1 MLVHRAFRLDIGGN
15 RTSID
20 EVLKAAQNF
29 TTLGRR
35 RVSNDR
41 SNSEADGSRGV
52 RARSRSFPL
61 GGVTSGMAVLRGI
74 RAGTTMTRQSAK
86 SFGGRTSFV
95 GKSAQQRRHVANDAV
110 ARRRIG
116 RRQIFDD
123 GGERGFTVASF
134 HYLGGDGAGLEYALG
149 REQHP
154 AALRLAVHQAHAAR
168 RESPMASGSLPPPIP
183 SAQTHRAEPVSAR
196 HMHDTAHPASPTG
209 CRI

>member
-15 RTSID
+15 RTNID

-74 RAGTTMTRQSAK
+74 RTGTTMTRQSAK
-86 SFGGRTSFV
+86 SFGGRGS
-95 GKSAQQRRHVANDAV
+95 
-110 ARRRIG
+110 
-116 RRQIFDD
+116 
-123 GGERGFTVASF
+123 
-134 HYLGGDGAGLEYALG
+134 
-149 REQHP
+149 P
-154 AALRLAVHQAHAAR
+154 ALRTVSR
-168 RESPMASGSLPPPIP
+168 DPSL
-183 SAQTHRAEPVSAR
+183 
-196 HMHDTAHPASPTG
+196 
-209 CRI
+209 